1 MSGRAAAIVFAIIL
15 ASFVSASAQ
24 DNPFLSAG
32 PKEKKNVLELE
43 YPTILKKIISGLRT
57 FQRNLYEKM
66 ADLVE
71 TVQDSKKLSIIFILI
86 GISFFYGVV
95 HALGPGHGK
104 SIAASYFL
112 STEVPLTRGLLMGGL
127 IALLHAGSAIVVVLT
142 LYFILRHSYLCSL
155 ENINRVIRI
164 VSHTLIASIGLL
176 MFIAAI
182 RDGRKKQFPIHY
194 VHNGGTTKD
203 SKRRSLFSVALAV
216 GIVPCPGAIL
226 ILLFCLSMGILTTGV
241 FLVLVMAI
249 GMGLTISA
257 VGATAILARQG
268 FSKFLPENSKTRR
281 VLLTGLR
288 LFGSL
293 LIFFIG
299 GIFLLGNLL
308 SSIG

>member
-127 IALLHAGSAIVVVLT
+127 IALLHAGSAIVVVVT

-182 RDGRKKQFPIHY
+182 RDGRKKQFPIH
-194 VHNGGTTKD
+194 NGGTMNST
-203 SKRRSLFSVALAV
+203 KRRSLFSVALAV

>member
-1 MSGRAAAIVFAIIL
+1 MSGRAAAIVFAMIL

-43 YPTILKKIISGLRT
+43 YPTFLKKIISKPRT

-71 TVQDSKKLSIIFILI
+71 AGRESRNPGAIFILI

-127 IALLHAGSAIVVVLT
+127 IALLHAGSAIIVVLT
-142 LYFILRHSYLCSL
+142 LYLVLRHSYLSSL
-155 ENINRVIRI
+155 ENVNRVIRI
-164 VSHTLIASIGLL
+164 VSHTLIASIGLF

-182 RDGRKKQFPIHY
+182 RDGRKKQFPIHDSGTM
-194 VHNGGTTKD
+194 NGT
-203 SKRRSLFSVALAV
+203 KRRSLFSIALAV
-216 GIVPCPGAIL
+216 GIVPCPGAVL

-241 FLVLVMAI
+241 LLALVMAI

-257 VGATAILARQG
+257 VGSTVILTRQG

>member
-182 RDGRKKQFPIHY
+182 RDGRKKQFPIH
-194 VHNGGTTKD
+194 NGGTMNST
-203 SKRRSLFSVALAV
+203 KRRSLFSVALAV

>member
-1 MSGRAAAIVFAIIL
+1 MIL

-43 YPTILKKIISGLRT
+43 YPTFLKKIISKPRT

-71 TVQDSKKLSIIFILI
+71 AGRESRNPGAIFILI

-112 STEVPLTRGLLMGGL
+112 STAVPLTRGLLMGGL
-127 IALLHAGSAIVVVLT
+127 IALLHAGSAIIVVLT
-142 LYFILRHSYLCSL
+142 LYLILRHSYLSSL
-155 ENINRVIRI
+155 ENVNRVIRI
-164 VSHTLIASIGLL
+164 VSYTLIASIGLL

-182 RDGRKKQFPIHY
+182 RDGRKKQLPIHY
-194 VHNGGTTKD
+194 VHNGGTMNGT
-203 SKRRSLFSVALAV
+203 KRRSLFSIGLAV
-216 GIVPCPGAIL
+216 GIVPCPGAVL

-241 FLVLVMAI
+241 LLAFVMAI

-257 VGATAILARQG
+257 VGSTVILTRQG

>member
-1 MSGRAAAIVFAIIL
+1 VSGRAAAIVFAIIL

-127 IALLHAGSAIVVVLT
+127 IALLHAGSAIVVVVT

-182 RDGRKKQFPIHY
+182 RDGRKKQFPIH
-194 VHNGGTTKD
+194 NGGTMNST
-203 SKRRSLFSVALAV
+203 KRRSLFSVALAV

>member
-1 MSGRAAAIVFAIIL
+1 M
-15 ASFVSASAQ
+15 
-24 DNPFLSAG
+24 
-32 PKEKKNVLELE
+32 
-43 YPTILKKIISGLRT
+43 KKIISGLRT

-182 RDGRKKQFPIHY
+182 RDGRKKQFPIH
-194 VHNGGTTKD
+194 NGDTTKD

>member
-142 LYFILRHSYLCSL
+142 LYVILRHSYLCSL

-182 RDGRKKQFPIHY
+182 LDGRKKQFPI
-194 VHNGGTTKD
+194 HNGGTTKD

-257 VGATAILARQG
+257 VGGTAILARQG

-281 VLLTGLR
+281 VLLTGLQ

>member
-1 MSGRAAAIVFAIIL
+1 MRGRVAAIVFAIIL

-142 LYFILRHSYLCSL
+142 LSLVLRHSYLCSL

-182 RDGRKKQFPIHY
+182 RDGRKKQFPI
-194 VHNGGTTKD
+194 HNGGTTKD